1 MPFAIRALQVDGGR
15 SSRLSSSRPASSV
28 GCACSCCA
36 RSLARVEWIARAR
49 SAHSHGGVLS
59 GHRLRAGDHWFDGA
73 NRGCYDAYAG
83 WSSLVARW
91 AHNLTLL
98 RIPWSSLGHPKELL
112 QIGRP
117 AQQCAGRSL
126 VKVGGTYV
134 ARAIW
139 QYRTKPLKLGEGVET
154 GWRAPLVGEGT
165 VRLSPKGESD
175 RITQRSAVQIRPPQ
189 PSELTKG
196 PPHCAAPF
204 LFRRDPTFPQPH
216 NAASCRQVGERVE
229 SHLRVSSIP

>member
-28 GCACSCCA
+28 GCACSCCP

-134 ARAIW
+134 ARAIR

-189 PSELTKG
+189 PWTPLPKCSGVRLLIAEV
-196 PPHCAAPF
+196 P
-204 LFRRDPTFPQPH
+204 
-216 NAASCRQVGERVE
+216 
-229 SHLRVSSIP
+229 